1 MIRTLLKLAVLQLVA
16 LVLFSV
22 RENVQCI
29 FSMSSVIHFSF
40 NHFLNIGWTNQEA
53 HPVYIRKY

>member
-1 MIRTLLKLAVLQLVA
+1 MIRALLKLAVLQLVA

-40 NHFLNIGWTNQEA
+40 NHFL
-53 HPVYIRKY
+53 